1 VCGICGTT
9 RAGDGTSLQA
19 MNDAMKHRGPEDEG
33 IYVDER
39 TNVGLG
45 VRRLSIIDVAG
56 GHQPLSNEDGTV
68 WAVLNGEIYN
78 FPSLRERLLGTGH
91 RFSSRTDTEVLV
103 HLYEEY
109 GVDLVHALEGMFAF
123 ALWDGRQQLLVIAR
137 DRFGEKP
144 LFYST
149 SSAQLTFA
157 SELTALLQ
165 ALPSR
170 PEVDAAA
177 IDTYF
182 TFGYVMAPKSVV
194 QGVTQLLPGH
204 ILTWNRDSGAVAT
217 RSYWSPP
224 QPVRELKAPHSE
236 IADEARELLEAS
248 VRSRLMADV
257 PLGVFLS
264 GGIDSTLVAAL
275 AARHS
280 SEPLK
285 TFTVGYDV
293 GSVNETEA
301 ARRAAAAV
309 GAEHHELLVDENEIA
324 SRAPTLLAALDQP
337 LADEAFV
344 PLRLLAEFARE
355 EVTVI
360 IGGEGA
366 DELFGGYPRY
376 RWLARSARLPAAVPR
391 RPLVAAAKVIGHV
404 PGLTRASRLREV
416 FAFESPLARH
426 VAWVTG
432 QRLQVREAL
441 YGPRLREYG
450 GRDPLHLYPVTFRD
464 DGDLEGSF
472 MRLDQTHWLPDDVL
486 VKADR
491 ASMQKSLELR
501 TPYLS
506 RELAELAASVP
517 GHVHSAGH
525 GKVILRQVFRQ
536 VIPDATH
543 RRAKVAFRAPAGTW
557 LRGPLAPA
565 LQEQLHSSALY
576 AEGWFD
582 RAAVG
587 SLVREH
593 LQGATDRS
601 RILWPLFALGAWLD
615 RFVADSS

>member
-1 VCGICGTT
+1 
-9 RAGDGTSLQA
+9 
-19 MNDAMKHRGPEDEG
+19 MNDAMRHRGPDDEG

-45 VRRLSIIDVAG
+45 ARRLSIIDIAG
-56 GHQPLSNEDGTV
+56 GHQPLSNEDDTV

-78 FPSLRERLLGTGH
+78 FPSLREQLLKAGH

-123 ALWDGRQQLLVIAR
+123 ALWDSRRQVLLIAR

-149 SSAQLTFA
+149 SRSELTFA
-157 SELTALLQ
+157 SELTALLR
-165 ALPSR
+165 ALRAR
-170 PEVDAAA
+170 PELDAAA
-177 IDTYF
+177 VDTYF
-182 TFGYVMAPKSVV
+182 TFGYVMAPNTMA
-194 QGVTQLLPGH
+194 QGVAQLLPGH
-204 ILTWNRDSGAVAT
+204 ILTWKRDSGAVAT
-217 RSYWSPP
+217 RPYWSPP
-224 QPVRELKAPHSE
+224 KPVPELKAPLSE
-236 IADEARELLEAS
+236 IADEARELLKAS
-248 VRSRLMADV
+248 VRSRLIADV

-275 AARHS
+275 AARYS

-293 GSVNETEA
+293 GSVNETDA

-309 GAEHHELLVDENEIA
+309 GARHHELLLREDEIA
-324 SRAPTLLAALDQP
+324 SRAPALLAALDQP

-344 PLRLLAEFARE
+344 PLRLLAEFARR

-360 IGGEGA
+360 VGGEGA

-376 RWLARSARLPAAVPR
+376 RWLARSARLPAAIPR
-391 RPLVAAAKVIGHV
+391 RPLATAARAIGNV
-404 PGLTRASRLREV
+404 PGLARASRLQEV
-416 FAFESPLARH
+416 FAPGSPIQRH

-432 QRLQVREAL
+432 QRAQVREAL
-441 YGPRLREYG
+441 YGPRLREYTG
-450 GRDPLHLYPVTFRD
+450 CEPLQIDPFAF
-464 DGDLEGSF
+464 GDNGDPEGSF
-472 MRLDQTHWLPDDVL
+472 MRLDQAHWLPDDVL

-491 ASMQKSLELR
+491 ASMQASLELR

-517 GHVHSAGH
+517 GHVHATGR
-525 GKVILRQVFRQ
+525 GKVILRELFRQ
-536 VIPDATH
+536 VMPDATH
-543 RRAKVAFRAPAGTW
+543 RRPKVAFRAPVEAW

-565 LQEQLHSSALY
+565 LQEQLRSSALY
-576 AEGWFD
+576 EQGWFNRD
-582 RAAVG
+582 AVG
-587 SLVREH
+587 TLVREH
-593 LQGATDRS
+593 LRGVTDQS
-601 RILWPLFALGAWLD
+601 RILWPLFALGVWLD
-615 RFVADSS
+615 RFVSDSS